1 LIRWEEDDLNVQTE
15 VDALFNVFTDCY
27 NFTTEV
33 WEIPSKSAHLQ
44 LMLKVTEFVEYYD
57 SSENLMIVYYGGH
70 GSINNAR
77 QATWMW

>member
-15 VDALFNVFTDCY
+15 IDELFDVFKNYY
-27 NFTTEV
+27 NFITEH
-33 WEIPSKSAHLQ
+33 WRIPSRSAHLQ
-44 LMLKVTEFVEYYD
+44 LTLMVAEFVKHYH

-77 QATWMW
+77 QATWLW